1 MTAILKPGPISRGRF
16 EKSAR
21 RATAFELIDER
32 SELNR
37 VKPSFADDGAFSVVR
52 GAGAEGSSG
61 AMLYIMSYAHQ
72 YDRTMIHG

>member
-32 SELNR
+32 SELKR
-37 VKPSFADDGAFSVVR
+37 VKPSLADDGAFSVAR
-52 GAGAEGSSG
+52 GAGAKRSSG
-61 AMLYIMSYAHQ
+61 AVLYMMSYAHQ
-72 YDRTMIHG
+72 YDQTMIHG

>member
-1 MTAILKPGPISRGRF
+1 MLKPGPISKGKF

-37 VKPSFADDGAFSVVR
+37 VKPSFADDGAFSVVK

-61 AMLYIMSYAHQ
+61 AMLYIISCAY
-72 YDRTMIHG
+72 